1 MLKFAFLR
9 GFSNQL
15 GPGNTNTPDWRL
27 ATWLVALILPSVV
40 VRAGSPAPEWLT
52 TLPLWADAIV
62 YGVLAI
68 ALISGMQCVRRW
80 LQPFAL
86 RGAKVSDFCKPVYL
100 WAFFWAS
107 VTSSAWVC
115 LELAFT
121 KEYGVGFVTWM
132 LFFSSVL
139 AITCAGQYFWLRPR
153 KFLSAGLWRLL
164 AVLSIAAG
172 FGFLLTP
179 WMNVPA
185 FSETLIGASI
195 VWVGGVISAFVSGA
209 VYYLYANSDVFR
221 ERLGES
227 DRALSNLNYAATDQD
242 FRIGKYI

>member
-1 MLKFAFLR
+1 MLKLGFLTD
-9 GFSNQL
+9 FLNKPV
-15 GPGNTNTPDWRL
+15 PGNVNTPDWRL
-27 ATWLVALILPSVV
+27 ATWLVALFAPWFVMRSGG
-40 VRAGSPAPEWLT
+40 RAHEWIAS
-52 TLPLWADAIV
+52 LPLWADAML
-62 YGVLAI
+62 YVLSAI
-68 ALISGMQCVRRW
+68 AVGIGMQCVRRW
-80 LQPFAL
+80 LQPYAV
-86 RGAKVSDFCKPVYL
+86 RGAKPADFCKPVYL